1 MAQTYDTHTT
11 DILILGAG
19 GAGLFAA
26 LHAKK
31 ASAHLSVTIASKGLL
46 GKSGCTR
53 MVQGGYNV
61 ALIPG
66 DSVERH
72 FMDTI
77 EGGKWLPNQDLAW
90 TLVTKA
96 IERVRELENEI
107 GCFFDRNPDGSLHG
121 KAFAGQTFDRTV
133 HKGDLTGIEIINRL
147 MEQVWARPG
156 IQRLEEHRALALIKS
171 RDQSALAGVLLQ
183 DVRTGAFKFVRA
195 KAVLLAT
202 GGGPT
207 MYKYHTP
214 SGDKS
219 MDGLAMALRAGLTL
233 RDMEMVQFHP
243 TGVLA
248 GKGTRMTGTI
258 IEEGLRGAGGYLL
271 NGQDERFM
279 FKYHERGERA
289 TRDLVSQSMY
299 REMQAGHT
307 TPNGGIYISMGH
319 LGADR
324 VRKQFKG
331 MVERCADCGF
341 DLAGGKVEV
350 VPTAHYLMG
359 GLECDV
365 DTRTVLPGL
374 YVAGE
379 DAGGM
384 HGANRLGGNGVAN
397 STVFGGISGDVMAA
411 DVAKDRT
418 QTDPDLDQVS
428 AEIDRATRPFRQPRG
443 NINAVRET
451 LIERMWDD
459 AGIIRTHDRLTR
471 ASTMLDD
478 LGAELSAAGVPD
490 NDRAFNL
497 TWADWLNL
505 DSQILVS
512 KAITAAAMKR
522 ENSRGAH
529 YRDDFPDAGDLPTS
543 RYTRVRL
550 DGDRVDV
557 SDAPV
562 KFTLVK
568 PGETLLNDKAAAE

>member
-1 MAQTYDTHTT
+1 MIERLET

-26 LHAKK
+26 LHAHQ
-31 ASAHLSVTIASKGLL
+31 ANPNLDITVASKGLL

-61 ALIPG
+61 ALHKG

-77 EGGKWLPNQDLAW
+77 EGGKWLPNQELAW

-96 IERVRELENEI
+96 IERVQELENEV
-107 GCFFDRNPDGSLHG
+107 GCFFDRNADGSLHG

-147 MEQVWARPG
+147 MEQVWARP
-156 IQRLEEHRALALIKS
+156 IRRLEEYRALALIPQK
-171 RDQSALAGVLLQ
+171 DAGAVAGVLFL
-183 DVRTGAFKFVRA
+183 DVRTGRFVYVSA

-207 MYKYHTP
+207 MYRYHTP

-219 MDGLAMALRAGLTL
+219 MDGLAMALRFGLPL

-248 GKGTRMTGTI
+248 GRDTRMTGTI

-271 NGQDERFM
+271 NGANDRFM
-279 FKYHERGERA
+279 FAYDPRGERA
-289 TRDLVSQSMY
+289 TRDVVSRSMFA
-299 REMQAGHT
+299 EMRAGRT
-307 TPNGGIYISMGH
+307 TPNGGLYIAMGH
-319 LGADR
+319 LGPDN
-324 VRKQFKG
+324 VRRQFKG

-341 DLAGGKVEV
+341 DLAGGLVEV

-359 GLECDV
+359 GVVCNV
-365 DTRTVLPGL
+365 DTSTESLGL

-379 DAGGM
+379 DAGGV

-397 STVFGGISGDVMAA
+397 STVFGGIAGETMARDLGKGLDRRAPDEDVLAAECARAEAPLRAKGGDLN
-411 DVAKDRT
+411 R
-418 QTDPDLDQVS
+418 L
-428 AEIDRATRPFRQPRG
+428 
-443 NINAVRET
+443 RET
-451 LIERMWDD
+451 LLDMMWDEV
-459 AGIIRTHDRLTR
+459 GIVRDESSLRRAVGRL
-471 ASTMLDD
+471 
-478 LGAELSAAGVPD
+478 GEIEAELLQTGIGDSG
-490 NDRAFNL
+490 RAFNM
-497 TWADWLNL
+497 TWSDWLNL
-505 DSQILVS
+505 RSQIEMSQVI
-512 KAITAAAMKR
+512 AQAALKR

-529 YRDDFPDAGDLPTS
+529 FRSDFPEPGDLDTS
-543 RYTRVRL
+543 RYTVVRQF
-550 DGDRVDV
+550 GDILDV

-562 KFTLVK
+562 EFTHVR
-568 PGETLLNDKAAAE
+568 PGESLLDEAAE